1 MPNDSSSGFTLSR
14 NTDPRTIITPDAFT
28 VDESLFGTPL
38 AAPWRRFVAICLDFV
53 LAAFIAN
60 VGGALVGFVVAIL
73 FFRLATRRRVDK
85 VLRRWLRTTL
95 AFLGAFALFVTAVS
109 VLGDDDE
116 DDGGLPFF
124 VSGVMSVED
133 DVPDPSAQG
142 TQQTPADSVLTLL
155 REHNVD
161 VRTFQDAVG
170 MPAVALDVLAS
181 ETTLDDLSPDERAA
195 AVTALRRYADA
206 LAAADEAA
214 LDTLQSE
221 AVAVTAGDRLRAL
234 RERIDTM
241 DDENDELEDTNE
253 ALREQ
258 LEEPSFAYLIT
269 GLGNDLGLTFGWI
282 GIYFTL
288 FLAWWKGQTPGK
300 YLMGIRVVRLNGE
313 PLSLWFAMERFGGY
327 AAGVVTG
334 FLGFLQIY
342 WDPNRQGI
350 HDRIARTV
358 VIQTGAETQARGAL
372 PGSAA
377 TSWGADASE
386 DAPAS
391 VDNGTDSATV
401 DATR

>member
-288 FLAWWKGQTPGK
+288 FLAWWKGQTPRQVPDGHPRGTAQWRAAFA
-300 YLMGIRVVRLNGE
+300 LVCDGALRWICSGRGDGLPGLPADLLGPEPPGNSRPHRPDGRHSNGSRNAGQGSA
-313 PLSLWFAMERFGGY
+313 PRFGSH
-327 AAGVVTG
+327 VVG
-334 FLGFLQIY
+334 CGCERGR
-342 WDPNRQGI
+342 PSVCRQW
-350 HDRIARTV
+350 HRFC
-358 VIQTGAETQARGAL
+358 
-372 PGSAA
+372 
-377 TSWGADASE
+377 
-386 DAPAS
+386 
-391 VDNGTDSATV
+391 NG
-401 DATR
+401 